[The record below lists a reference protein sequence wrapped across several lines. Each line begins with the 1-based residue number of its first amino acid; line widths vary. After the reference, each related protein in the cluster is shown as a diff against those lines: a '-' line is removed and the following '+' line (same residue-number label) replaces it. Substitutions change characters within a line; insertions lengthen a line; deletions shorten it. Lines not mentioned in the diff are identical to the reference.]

1 MTSSFIELIKF
12 NISVLKYIAV
22 GVINTLL
29 SLFVIMLCMYVFK
42 MAYDISNLV
51 GYIVGLINSFIWN
64 KLWVFKKRG
73 AKMIIREVSYFLGV
87 FLICYL
93 IQFLCLKLFVERLNW
108 NEYLS
113 QIISMVIYTVPG
125 YLLNRFLTFKNK

>member
-1 MTSSFIELIKF
+1 MVSSVIKLLKS
-12 NISVLKYIAV
+12 NISMFKYIAV
-22 GVINTLL
+22 GVINTLI
-29 SLFVIMLCMYVFK
+29 SLFTIMLCMYVFK
-42 MAYDISNLV
+42 IAYDISNLI

-73 AKMIIREVSYFLGV
+73 TRQIVKEMSLFLGV

-93 IQFLCLKLFVERLNW
+93 IQFLCLKLFVEKLNW

-113 QIISMVIYTVPG
+113 QITAMVIYTVPG
-125 YLLNRFLTFKNK
+125 YLLNRFLTFKK